1 MLSRHT
7 ESRRPMLLIALGANL
22 ASPVGPPQATLEAA
36 LDALPQHGLR
46 VVARSRWFRT
56 PAVPQGSGPDFVNGA
71 AVLEGDLAPEAAL
84 KALLAIEQALGRHRG
99 RRWAP
104 RACDLDLLAVDDLIL
119 PDWATLARWVSLPP
133 DVQAGAAPETL
144 ILPHPRMQDRG
155 FVLLPLADVAP
166 DWTHPL
172 LRRTVRQM
180 LAALPPA
187 ALAGIEPV

>member
-1 MLSRHT
+1 
-7 ESRRPMLLIALGANL
+7 MLLIALGANL
-22 ASPVGPPQATLEAA
+22 ASPVGPPRQTLEAA
-36 LDALPQHGLR
+36 LDALPQHGLQ

-71 AVLEGDLAPEAAL
+71 AVLEGDLTPEAAL
-84 KALLAIEQALGRHRG
+84 HALLAIEQALGRHRG

-104 RACDLDLLAVDDLIL
+104 RACDLDLLAVDDLVL
-119 PDWATLARWVSLPP
+119 PDRATLARWVALAP
-133 DVQAGAAPETL
+133 DAQGREAPERL

-172 LRRTVRQM
+172 SGRTVRQM

-187 ALAGIEPV
+187 ALTGIQPL